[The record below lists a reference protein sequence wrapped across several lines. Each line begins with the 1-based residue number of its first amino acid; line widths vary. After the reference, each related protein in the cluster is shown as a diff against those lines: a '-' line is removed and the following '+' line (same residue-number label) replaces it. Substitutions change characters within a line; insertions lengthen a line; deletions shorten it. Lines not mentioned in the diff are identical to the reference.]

1 METSTASAV
10 EEIQKHSMPENV
22 DVEKVV
28 VGTMVNKP
36 DKNDENLESMSTPNS
51 SPKKKDKKK
60 RKRKSISP
68 DASHKKPKKDPNK
81 PEYPKVGKK
90 IDWHFCLSWKGK

>member
-1 METSTASAV
+1 METSAV
-10 EEIQKHSMPENV
+10 SEIEEIQKNATPENV
-22 DVEKVV
+22 DVEQAV

-36 DKNDENLESMSTPNS
+36 DKNDDKNSEMSTPNS

-81 PEYPKVGKK
+81 PEYPKVGK
-90 IDWHFCLSWKGK
+90 

>member
-1 METSTASAV
+1 METSTPSV
-10 EEIQKHSMPENV
+10 IEEIQKNLTPENV
-22 DVEKVV
+22 DVEQAV

-36 DKNDENLESMSTPNS
+36 DKDDKNSEMSTPNS

-81 PEYPKVGKK
+81 PEYPKVGK
-90 IDWHFCLSWKGK
+90 

>member
-1 METSTASAV
+1 METSISSAV

-22 DVEKVV
+22 DVEKAV

-36 DKNDENLESMSTPNS
+36 DKKNENSEMSTPNS
-51 SPKKKDKKK
+51 SPMKKDKKK
-60 RKRKSISP
+60 RKRKSTSP

-81 PEYPKVGKK
+81 PEYPKVGK
-90 IDWHFCLSWKGK
+90 

>member
-1 METSTASAV
+1 METSTASAS
-10 EEIQKHSMPENV
+10 EEIQKNCTPENV
-22 DVEKVV
+22 DVEMAV

-36 DKNDENLESMSTPNS
+36 DKNDLNSEMSPPKL

-68 DASHKKPKKDPNK
+68 DSSHKKTKKDPNK
-81 PEYPKVGKK
+81 PEYPKVGK
-90 IDWHFCLSWKGK
+90 